1 MSYGSGEY
9 GSSSYG
15 ASSGSGDASATLN
28 ESITVTEGLTV
39 DNDFASVVAE
49 TLTLS
54 EQVAASQSLE
64 VVLSESLFL
73 SERISTGSFQI
84 ENFNGDTIVVTLPDE
99 YHFDDIIQEGNF
111 ALVPNPTGVQGVP
124 LRVLSATPSYTLY
137 QQGSNASVRPAANP
151 NLGSGATPSYYLNT
165 GLSNVIQVHGFTSSL
180 VNAGDFL
187 FLRNGQ
193 NYGLYQILD
202 VLYGG
207 PPASF
212 LLLDKPMTLQDDN
225 NGILNLPVTLT
236 AITNEGGNPLL
247 GSTPDY
253 LYTFQVDDPRVT
265 PSTPLKG
272 VYQVLKGGRQGLGDI
287 DYSTDVVNPPSAAT
301 VTEPNSVDPYD
312 FAVGQITFIDYRTFQ
327 IRDANAPPI
336 VGAPGSTPEE
346 TLRVT
351 IQLDSHVSWAHVSGV
366 TQLTLKTTKMTE
378 GADYL
383 FQLKDV
389 YLKLPRIPYSSDI
402 ASFKAVQVPKPR
414 VAQVR
419 VSDEGVVT
427 VLYGE
432 DMQSDDANLTN
443 RFDYAITGPSSVRI
457 TKVRANSSRSVA
469 LYTSGLV
476 AGDYTLTVSTNT
488 PKDIAGNPLDATY
501 SSAVFTASTPLT
513 NRSIFTDKGPIVRP
527 PLTLQSGT
535 AATLDGFNTISLP
548 GAALTLSDIGKR
560 LTISGSAENDGPYK
574 VLSIVD
580 SDTAKVQASFNLPDA
595 NDGAIDWALIDP
607 REGQIADDPSDV
619 TVRINSLPVIPDAVI
634 GLRGQIVLPSE
645 PGPTDDVQVDYGW
658 CCNPT
663 VEIRRLNSKEFR
675 LNGWNR
681 DHGGVN
687 DTSHHYRFNNVLTVP
702 ENYQTDD
709 ITAGKAQPLLRQ
721 LKYRAYERAY
731 SALLNDP
738 NRLLLNTPTHRIAYP
753 PARRTLA
760 EVSVFYEGT
769 SLPENA
775 SAPWIRKGAGT
786 ASAAAGILTLTDNS
800 TGTFPAGQPVFWT
813 KTLDL
818 TFTHVFSAAWRTI
831 INTVTTQEG
840 VWTGIAAGYADE
852 RVAYVVGYLDDGGV
866 KKIGFFKRNALD
878 DVESV
883 GSWIGGVDSNG
894 DSTGQPVAFDWSTLH
909 SYRLFRDQQGTVRL
923 YIDGDVVETLRITPD
938 EAPFLLELNAP
949 FDEIQGAFFGSLSRP
964 AESSSQWDFF
974 RYLIQPIN
982 AQQVSPSSFVSYE
995 ANTLPELDPSPWT
1008 PLGYHGNSVVRS
1020 LDYLEVNATS
1030 GTDASTSAA
1039 AGLIGGD
1046 FRGYTKIEPL
1056 LSAASEFSV
1065 DVNLQLLTHTH
1076 GLDPN
1081 GVMVAVDDGNRL
1093 MQLSFIADASA
1104 PLLSY
1109 GGRSFP
1115 EDFSPYVWSV
1125 LGTQAA
1131 EMLGRVLRIT
1141 DSSMTDGL
1149 VYFIEDLQPVVSEDR
1164 VTASSFD
1171 YFFESQIEVVSYT
1184 VDADGF
1190 AGAFVQ
1196 NYDGLR
1202 VVGFLLREVA
1212 GVRYVAFHSDGVIL
1226 AQFAFEWAD
1235 SAPHV
1240 YRVRK
1245 STGGDLVSL
1254 FADGTL
1260 LGTLAY
1266 SSFTVP
1272 GPDPVGVLSF
1282 GSSTAASSEALS
1294 EVEWHYCNAWRVVAA
1309 DPYVGLWRGTSNN
1322 DLRDYHLPLKT
1333 RGHASIFVDNTMVL
1347 PNTPY
1352 VLKDILGDFSS
1363 VVIGDPV
1370 IIDVGGNAGVFEVAS
1385 IVDAQTVTVTTAWP
1399 LQPTQVDYRIAAQ
1412 TNWAVANKYRLFR
1425 DSSGNVSV
1433 FLNADPLPLFTV
1445 AYNSLELP
1453 ESSAGVVDTLC
1464 SGLPA
1469 IAFGAF
1475 SAENLSQSLWDFV
1488 RYGITRSPTELRIV
1502 PLNHVLNQWNVIES
1516 PERLY
1521 TTVPHDRTDFKSSST
1536 GITPQTDPDFLD
1548 NTTVPAYTQLNEGT
1562 PLVPQTQSFEV
1573 RGPYTTVEYVSALN
1587 RPEDVLNNDGDF
1599 TLNDGSQRFNL
1610 VVPDDVLYAS
1620 LRITS
1625 TEEGERSLIKPF
1637 DDDCGPQYGSIQYQK
1652 EVCLEYTADTLPEED
1667 ATAPTPWSLNSDA
1680 PAEVSATVFGGI
1692 LTYGTSGVGTR
1703 TVYLNNTPLP
1713 DAPSLQTEVNFR
1725 LRLVSDATGGTGD
1738 SQVRF
1743 GISAPGMTLGLG
1755 FVTTLLG
1762 ERLVIAFDI
1771 NSGSILGALTF
1782 DYLDGAFHTYR
1793 IVRTPTASQVEIF
1806 IDA

>member
-1 MSYGSGEY
+1 MSYGDGEY
-9 GSSSYG
+9 GSGSYG
-15 ASSGSGDASATLN
+15 GSLQSGPLTETLN
-28 ESITVTEGLTV
+28 ESVSISESLSIGGTSTNAL
-39 DNDFASVVAE
+39 AE
-49 TLTLS
+49 TLTVL
-54 EQVAASQSLE
+54 EQVVASQNLE
-64 VVLSESLFL
+64 ITLSESLTL
-73 SERISTGSFQI
+73 IERISTGSFQI
-84 ENFNGDTIVVTLPDE
+84 ENYNGDTVVVTLPDE
-99 YHFDDIIQEGNF
+99 YHFDDILQEGSF
-111 ALVPNPTGVQGVP
+111 TLIPNPRGVFGVP
-124 LRVLSATPSYTLY
+124 VRVLSSTPGFTLY
-137 QQGSNASVRPAANP
+137 QQGSNASARPAANP
-151 NLGSGATPSYYLNT
+151 NLGSGATPSYYLDT
-165 GLSNVIQVHGFTSSL
+165 GLSDVVQIHGFASSL
-180 VNAGDFL
+180 VNTGDFL

-193 NYGLYQILD
+193 NYGLYQILE

-212 LLLDKPMTLQDDN
+212 LRLNRALTLQDDN
-225 NGILNLPVTLT
+225 NGIWNLPVALT
-236 AITNEGGNPLL
+236 AITNEGGDPLL

-272 VYQVLKGGRQGLGDI
+272 VYQVLREGRPGLGTV

-301 VTEPNSVDPYD
+301 VVEPDAVAPYD
-312 FAVGQITFIDYRTFQ
+312 FAVGQITFLDYRTFQ

-351 IQLDSHVSWAHVSGV
+351 IQLEPSVSWAHVSGV
-366 TQLTLKTTKMTE
+366 TSLTLKTTKMTS

-383 FQLKDV
+383 FQMQDV
-389 YLKLPRIPYSSDI
+389 YFKLPRTSYSSDLVG
-402 ASFKAVQVPKPR
+402 FKAVQVPQPR
-414 VAQVR
+414 IAQVK

-427 VLYGE
+427 VVYGE
-432 DMQSDDANLTN
+432 DMQSDDENLTN
-443 RFDYAITGPSSVRI
+443 RFDYNITGPSSVRI
-457 TKVRANSSRSVA
+457 TRVRSNSSRSVA

-476 AGDYTLTVSTNT
+476 DGDYTLTVSTST
-488 PKDIAGNPLDATY
+488 PKDVAGNPLDPVYNT
-501 SSAVFTASTPLT
+501 AVFTAATPLT

-535 AATLDGFNTISLP
+535 AATLDDFNVVSLP

-619 TVRINSLPVIPDAVI
+619 TVRINSLPVIPEAVI
-634 GLRGQIVLPSE
+634 GLRGQIVLPSA
-645 PGPTDDVQVDYGW
+645 PAPADDVQVDYGW

-681 DHGGVN
+681 DHGGAN

-702 ENYQTDD
+702 ERYQADD

-753 PARRTLA
+753 PARRTLT
-760 EVSVFYEGT
+760 ETSVFYEGT
-769 SLPENA
+769 TLPESA
-775 SAPWIRKGAGT
+775 SDPWVRKGGGT
-786 ASAAAGILTLTDNS
+786 ATASAGILTITDDS

-813 KTLDL
+813 KSLDL

-831 INTVTTQEG
+831 IDTVTTQEG
-840 VWTGIAAGYADE
+840 IWTGIAAGYTDE
-852 RVAYVVGYLDDGGV
+852 RVAYVVGYLDDGGN
-866 KKIGFFKRNALD
+866 KKIGFLKRGALD
-878 DVESV
+878 NVETADAWV
-883 GSWIGGVDSNG
+883 GGVDSNG
-894 DSTGQPVAFDWSTLH
+894 DSTGQPALFDWSTLH
-909 SYRLFRDQQGTVRL
+909 SYRLFRDQQGVVRL

-964 AESSSQWDFF
+964 AESTSQWDFY
-974 RYLIQPIN
+974 RYLVQPIN

-1030 GTDASTSAA
+1030 GTDAATSAA

-1065 DVNLQLLTHTH
+1065 DVNMQLLTHTH
-1076 GLDPN
+1076 GLDPD
-1081 GVMVAVDDGNRL
+1081 GVMVAVDDGDRL
-1093 MQLSFIADASA
+1093 MQLSFIASVPA

-1115 EDFSPYVWSV
+1115 EDYSPYVWSV
-1125 LGTQAA
+1125 LGTQTA
-1131 EMLGRVLRIT
+1131 EMVGRNLLVT
-1141 DSSMTDGL
+1141 DSSITDGL
-1149 VYFIEDLQPVVSEDR
+1149 VYYIEDLEPVVSADR

-1171 YFFESQIEVVSYT
+1171 YFFEAQLEVVSYT

-1202 VVGFLLREVA
+1202 IVGFLLREVA
-1212 GVRYVAFHSDGVIL
+1212 GVRYVALHSDGVIL
-1226 AQFAFEWAD
+1226 TQFAFEWAD
-1235 SAPHV
+1235 SASHV

-1266 SSFTVP
+1266 SSFTAP
-1272 GPDPVGVLSF
+1272 GPDSVGVLSF

-1294 EVEWHYCNAWRVVAA
+1294 EVEWRYCNAWRVVTAST
-1309 DPYVGLWRGTSNN
+1309 YVGLWKGTTYG

-1333 RGHASIFVDNTMVL
+1333 SGVGADVAGNSLSDPLADFFAAGIIPGDPLIVDNA
-1347 PNTPY
+1347 P
-1352 VLKDILGDFSS
+1352 
-1363 VVIGDPV
+1363 
-1370 IIDVGGNAGVFEVAS
+1370 NAGVYTVAS
-1385 IVDAQTVTVTTAWP
+1385 VVSSTILTLTTAWAV
-1399 LQPTQVDYRIAAQ
+1399 QPTKVNYRIGDQ
-1412 TNWAVANKYRLFR
+1412 TDWTAANKYRLFR
-1425 DSSGNVSV
+1425 DSSGNVSL
-1433 FLNADPLPLFTV
+1433 FFNTDPDPLFTV
-1445 AYNSLELP
+1445 AYNSLDLP
-1453 ESSAGVVDTLC
+1453 ESSAGVLDTLC
-1464 SGLPA
+1464 GGLPA

-1475 SAENLSQSLWDFV
+1475 SPENLSQSLWDFV

-1502 PLNHVLNQWNVIES
+1502 PLRQVLNQWNVIES

-1521 TTVPHDRTDFKSSST
+1521 TTVPHGKTDFKSSST

-1548 NTTVPAYTQLNEGT
+1548 NTSVPAYTQLNEGT

-1573 RGPYTTVEYVSALN
+1573 RGPYTTVEFVSALN

-1599 TLNDGSQRFNL
+1599 TLNDGAQRFNL
-1610 VVPDDVLYAS
+1610 IVPDDVLYAS
-1620 LRITS
+1620 LRITA
-1625 TEEGERSLIKPF
+1625 TEEGETSLIKPF
-1637 DDDCGPQYGSIQYQK
+1637 DDDCNPHYGSIQYQK
-1652 EVCLEYTADTLPEED
+1652 EVCLEYTADTLPEAD

-1680 PAEVSATVFGGI
+1680 PAEVSASVFGGI

-1725 LRLVSDATGGTGD
+1725 LKLVNDATGGTGD

-1771 NSGSILGALTF
+1771 NSGSILGAVSF
-1782 DYLDGAFHTYR
+1782 DYLDGNFHTYR
-1793 IVRTPTASQVEIF
+1793 IVRTPTSSQVEIF